1 MGETLVKSQR
11 RPGRLFR
18 LLAMILP
25 PVATLVLTIL
35 LFLTAHRREEED
47 RRAAFQDRAQALASS
62 FQSSCGDHL
71 EALHSLS
78 SALSI
83 LPAFG
88 PSEFRRIAL
97 GELARRPAVQA
108 LSWNPVVHDIQ
119 VAGLSITE
127 RDGRGGL
134 VQAARRGEYVP
145 VLYIEP
151 LEGNQRALGFDVSSE
166 PIRRQALER
175 ARETG
180 DVAATGPIRLVVQE
194 GTESS
199 SVLLFSPVY
208 RADVALARAPR
219 REELRGYAVAALR
232 IGALVDTAGVS
243 LHPKGITFAL
253 YDVQDEAAPELLYAG
268 ESWEERPAGAGGE
281 EWRET
286 FRFGGRAWE
295 IRVAALPSARPVQR
309 RSWLVL
315 AAGLLFTG
323 LFGAFLFVLDSRTA
337 KVEELVVYRTVELQR
352 ELQERQRTE
361 EVLRA
366 SEARYRA
373 IFGHMIGGMI
383 TFDEMGRIESVNP
396 GAERMTGYREDEL
409 IGQSLELLLADI
421 PESDPE
427 GFLRQAHRSSM
438 GRVTEW
444 RGRRKDGEIFPFEG
458 AMFRFETPEG
468 KRFGANF
475 QDISE
480 RREVDRLKA
489 EFVATVSHELRT
501 PLTSIRGSLGLLAAG
516 VLGELTPQVRDL
528 VRLAE
533 RNAVRLAAL
542 VNDILDF
549 ERLEGGQIQMRL
561 ADVDLQPLLDQSLE
575 SMRLMAAEQRIVL
588 LGAPTAARVRAD
600 ADRIVQVL
608 MNLLSN
614 AIKFS
619 PADREVRVWAEER
632 EGARVRVFVRDQGP
646 GISDGQRQRIFDRFV
661 QVEVTDKRESGGTGL
676 GLAICKAIVEHH
688 GGRIGVDSEQGVGS
702 TFWFELPGVVSE
714 VSPV

>member
-1 MGETLVKSQR
+1 MKSQGR

-18 LLAMILP
+18 LLALILP
-25 PVATLVLTIL
+25 PVATLALTIL
-35 LFLTAHRREEED
+35 LFLAAHRREEED
-47 RRAAFQDRAQALASS
+47 GRAAFQDRAQALAAS
-62 FQSSCGDHL
+62 FQSSCKDHL

-108 LSWNPVVHDIQ
+108 LSWNPVVHDTQ

-127 RDGRGGL
+127 RDSRGRL
-134 VQAARRGEYVP
+134 VQAARRDEYVP

-151 LEGNQRALGFDVSSE
+151 LEGNQKALGFDVSSE
-166 PIRRQALER
+166 PIRREALER

-199 SVLLFSPVY
+199 AVLLFSPVY
-208 RADVALARAPR
+208 RADGKV
-219 REELRGYAVAALR
+219 LRGYAVAALR
-232 IGALVDTAGVS
+232 IGTLVDTAGVS

-253 YDVQDEAAPELLYAG
+253 YDMQDEAAPELLYAG
-268 ESWEERPAGAGGE
+268 DGWQERPAGAAGE
-281 EWRET
+281 EWQES

-309 RSWLVL
+309 RAWLIL

-323 LFGAFLFVLDSRTA
+323 LLGAFLFVLDSRTT

-373 IFGHMIGGMI
+373 IFGHMIGGML
-383 TFDEMGRIESVNP
+383 TFDGLGRIESVNP
-396 GAERMTGYREDEL
+396 AAERMTGYREDEL
-409 IGQSLELLLADI
+409 IGQSLVLLLADV
-421 PESDPE
+421 PESDSD
-427 GFLRQAHRSSM
+427 GFLRQAHRSSI
-438 GRVTEW
+438 GKVTEW

-458 AMFRFETPEG
+458 ALFRFETPEG
-468 KRFGANF
+468 GRFGANF

-528 VRLAE
+528 VSLAE

-588 LGAPTAARVRAD
+588 LGTSTAARVRAD

-619 PADREVRVWAEER
+619 PADCEVQIWAEER
-632 EGARVRVFVRDQGP
+632 EGGRVRVFVRDQGP

-661 QVEVTDKRESGGTGL
+661 QVEVTDKREPGGTGL

-688 GGRIGVDSEQGVGS
+688 GGRIGVDSEPRVGS

-714 VSPV
+714 VASPV